1 MPLSWSVKAEADADV
16 LQAIAAAV
24 NAHVRGQAMQK
35 DATSIACLV
44 HDGDTLIAG
53 GSGCT
58 EYRRL
63 FVHALWVAEAYR
75 GRGIGSRMLRELEAE
90 ALRRG
95 CRDAIIETLDDVVA
109 DLYRRLGYGLVAH
122 LPAYLGSCD
131 RHIMVKPTLEPGD
144 DVAV

>member
-1 MPLSWSVKAEADADV
+1 MALNWSVQAEADADV

-24 NAHVRGQAMQK
+24 NAHVRDQALQG
-35 DATSIACLV
+35 DARPIACLV

-63 FVHALWVAEAYR
+63 FVHVLWVAEAYR
-75 GRGIGSRMLRELEAE
+75 GRGIGSRLLRELEAE

-95 CRDAIIETLDDVVA
+95 CRDAIIETLDGAVA
-109 DLYRRLGYGLVAH
+109 DLYRRLGYRLVAH

-131 RHIMVKPTLEPGD
+131 RHILLKSCLRPGD
-144 DVAV
+144 GAAP